1 MKHHFTQ
8 EDLIRDLYNES
19 TYLEKMA
26 IQQAKKQNSTLDYE
40 YKSLQKAQALINKAT
55 IQPPDFVVQ
64 NILDYSKSSKFETEA
79 G

>member
-1 MKHHFTQ
+1 MKNIKTPSW
-8 EDLIRDLYNES
+8 I
-19 TYLEKMA
+19 LEGP
-26 IQQAKKQNSTLDYE
+26 LDYE

>member
-1 MKHHFTQ
+1 
-8 EDLIRDLYNES
+8 
-19 TYLEKMA
+19 MA